1 MLDLLMDSC
10 LGLVE
15 FFFGFCWALCF
26 PVFAWAAAAADVG
39 SMGL

>member
-1 MLDLLMDSC
+1 MDSC

-15 FFFGFCWALCF
+15 VSGFCWALCL
-26 PVFAWAAAAADVG
+26 PVFAWAAAAAAAADVG

>member
-15 FFFGFCWALCF
+15 VSGFCWALCF